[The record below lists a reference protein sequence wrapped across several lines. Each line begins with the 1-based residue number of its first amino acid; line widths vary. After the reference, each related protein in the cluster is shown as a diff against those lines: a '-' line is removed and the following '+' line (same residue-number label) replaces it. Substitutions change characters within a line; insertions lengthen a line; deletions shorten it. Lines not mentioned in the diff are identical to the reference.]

1 MHILFVDDYYSWY
14 MDYNEKFTKK
24 FQVWVKRMTDSVG
37 DILDVKVIGKP
48 TKRSEFGLCNDNNNM
63 VYIYGGFNGF
73 DSYLDDFYFVN
84 GMCLIYLVI
93 FWLINNMFYYN
104 NVLY

>member
-1 MHILFVDDYYSWY
+1 
-14 MDYNEKFTKK
+14 
-24 FQVWVKRMTDSVG
+24 MTNSVG
-37 DILDVKVIGKP
+37 DILDVEVIGKP
-48 TKRSEFGLCNDNNNM
+48 AKRSQFGLCNDNSNM
-63 VYIYGGFNGF
+63 VYIYGGVNGHEGNK